1 MLLAGVAASVLAM
14 GIAAVAV
21 IYLWYK
27 EMHGSIILLF
37 LFVLILG
44 DTRLD
49 FFQFVKD
56 LRVEIMMLIFLIN
69 VYELRNQRYK
79 INAIMLYFLPFFAVA
94 LLALIFSP
102 LMELGFSK
110 TLSFAI
116 FYFVTFNYINHK
128 LQVYGIQLMVDVL
141 YLIVALLVLGFVFL
155 PVFTEYVT
163 YGGGRYNGVMGNP
176 NGMGMLVTLA
186 TPITAYLFQRHTFP
200 KRFKTFVWILINLSL
215 LMCSSRNAIFSIALF
230 WVLYFGLRGTP
241 IRRFLFLFV
250 VLPGIGIALYKVDL
264 ETVFTS
270 LGLDAYFRVKELD
283 SGSGRIFAWAHAYDL
298 IRNAPLIGC
307 GFACEEYHF
316 VHKTTFQLW
325 HSGHQGG
332 VHNSYLAYA
341 INTGIVG
348 TIFFLGFVLNAA
360 RMVRNWRILIPFMLS
375 TLFSAIFESWLFSSL
390 SAFHILFLMFLVFLI
405 VDTNKEEL
413 LVSNLAGDFSHEAA
427 KGVIR

>member
-128 LQVYGIQLMVDVL
+128 LQVYGI
-141 YLIVALLVLGFVFL
+141 
-155 PVFTEYVT
+155 
-163 YGGGRYNGVMGNP
+163 
-176 NGMGMLVTLA
+176 
-186 TPITAYLFQRHTFP
+186 
-200 KRFKTFVWILINLSL
+200 
-215 LMCSSRNAIFSIALF
+215 
-230 WVLYFGLRGTP
+230 
-241 IRRFLFLFV
+241 
-250 VLPGIGIALYKVDL
+250 
-264 ETVFTS
+264 
-270 LGLDAYFRVKELD
+270 
-283 SGSGRIFAWAHAYDL
+283 
-298 IRNAPLIGC
+298 
-307 GFACEEYHF
+307 
-316 VHKTTFQLW
+316 
-325 HSGHQGG
+325 
-332 VHNSYLAYA
+332 
-341 INTGIVG
+341 
-348 TIFFLGFVLNAA
+348 
-360 RMVRNWRILIPFMLS
+360 
-375 TLFSAIFESWLFSSL
+375 
-390 SAFHILFLMFLVFLI
+390 
-405 VDTNKEEL
+405 
-413 LVSNLAGDFSHEAA
+413 
-427 KGVIR
+427 